1 MEFAT
6 PEGAADAI
14 RKFDGQDID
23 GRRVRVNAAEE
34 RPSRGPSSPGG
45 GAPRPRPANFAPSGG
60 GGWDPAPDFGDAFRR
75 DDRGFK
81 TNKGSRRNLRAR
93 KRSLNF

>member
-1 MEFAT
+1 MEFVT

-23 GRRVRVNAAEE
+23 GRKVRVNAAEE
-34 RPSRGPSSPGG
+34 RPSRGPAGG
-45 GAPRPRPANFAPSGG
+45 GGPPRPRPTSFAPAG
-60 GGWDPAPDFGDAFRR
+60 GGWEPSPDFGDAFRR

-81 TNKGSRRNLRAR
+81 NNKGSRRNLRAR